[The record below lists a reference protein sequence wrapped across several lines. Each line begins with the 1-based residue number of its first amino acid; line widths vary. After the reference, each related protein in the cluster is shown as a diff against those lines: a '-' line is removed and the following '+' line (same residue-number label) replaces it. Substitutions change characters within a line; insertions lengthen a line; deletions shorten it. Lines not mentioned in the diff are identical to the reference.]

1 MVQIDQN
8 KLQAAID
15 AYKKY
20 FPTKIGDE
28 IYKWKAVKCFQD
40 NWDIDAE
47 DFAEMFWAATGKT
60 ENLITSINRFPRKML
75 YEFAKLEQE
84 CVRNMFKGLF
94 DERLELEQRISEF
107 IKGAEALCVK
117 HFPGKMHYQD
127 LNSISTYLWMRYP
140 DKYFIFKYSEVK
152 RAINVL
158 GANFEVKKGASIS
171 KVSSAFEMFEIMAE
185 ALNHDANARPM
196 LNAVLT
202 NDCYKDEYLHTM
214 TVDLTFFISRYYN
227 EAQASSA
234 EAVKQ
239 RTWMFSPG
247 EQACTWDECLANGEM
262 YLGWDEIGD
271 LTQYETREQM
281 TAKMKEVYDADK
293 TYVNSSLAT
302 WEFANEISV
311 GDIIYARKGR
321 YCIIG
326 RGVVTGDYHYEPSRE
341 HYQHV
346 KSVKWEIV
354 GEWPTEYPHALK
366 TLTEITQYH
375 TYIGKLEA
383 TLKGDVVPEDDC
395 HYWWLCANPKVW
407 SIAEWPLGDEQEYT
421 LLNEN
426 GHKRRIYQNFL
437 DAKAGDKV
445 ICYETTPTK
454 QIIGLAIVSHE
465 QDGIV
470 ITFEKQ
476 ETLTSPIDFVQFRDM
491 PELKDMEFLQNPN
504 GSFFRLTKDEYDFI
518 MDLIRESNSLAG
530 VKDEYE
536 KYTRED
542 FLKEVFMTEENL
554 DALEQLVK
562 TKKNVILQGAP
573 GVGKTFSAKRLAY
586 MMMGCKDDSRI
597 GLVQFHQNYSYEDF
611 IMGYKPSGDTFELQ
625 RGQFYKFCI
634 NAANNPDK
642 DYFFIID
649 EINRGNLSKIF
660 GELLMLIEK
669 DYRGERLTLAY
680 KDEKFFVPKNIF
692 IIGMM
697 NTADRSLA
705 MIDYALR
712 RRFSFFDM
720 KPGFNSTGFQEY
732 MHKFNNPHFEALVNA
747 IVELN
752 KKITDDD
759 SLGEG
764 FKIGHSYFC
773 GQTSVTDAWL
783 KSVVKYD
790 IIPMLQEYWFDN
802 KSEVKISGDRLLAVL
817 ND

>member
-1 MVQIDQN
+1 MIV
-8 KLQAAID
+8 A
-15 AYKKY
+15 
-20 FPTKIGDE
+20 
-28 IYKWKAVKCFQD
+28 
-40 NWDIDAE
+40 
-47 DFAEMFWAATGKT
+47 DF
-60 ENLITSINRFPRKML
+60 R
-75 YEFAKLEQE
+75 
-84 CVRNMFKGLF
+84 
-94 DERLELEQRISEF
+94 
-107 IKGAEALCVK
+107 
-117 HFPGKMHYQD
+117 
-127 LNSISTYLWMRYP
+127 
-140 DKYFIFKYSEVK
+140 
-152 RAINVL
+152 
-158 GANFEVKKGASIS
+158 
-171 KVSSAFEMFEIMAE
+171 
-185 ALNHDANARPM
+185 
-196 LNAVLT
+196 
-202 NDCYKDEYLHTM
+202 
-214 TVDLTFFISRYYN
+214 
-227 EAQASSA
+227 
-234 EAVKQ
+234 
-239 RTWMFSPG
+239 
-247 EQACTWDECLANGEM
+247 
-262 YLGWDEIGD
+262 
-271 LTQYETREQM
+271 
-281 TAKMKEVYDADK
+281 
-293 TYVNSSLAT
+293 
-302 WEFANEISV
+302 
-311 GDIIYARKGR
+311 
-321 YCIIG
+321 
-326 RGVVTGDYHYEPSRE
+326 
-341 HYQHV
+341 
-346 KSVKWEIV
+346 
-354 GEWPTEYPHALK
+354 
-366 TLTEITQYH
+366 
-375 TYIGKLEA
+375 
-383 TLKGDVVPEDDC
+383 
-395 HYWWLCANPKVW
+395 
-407 SIAEWPLGDEQEYT
+407 
-421 LLNEN
+421 
-426 GHKRRIYQNFL
+426 
-437 DAKAGDKV
+437 V

-465 QDGIV
+465 QDGTV

-530 VKDEYE
+530 VKDEFE

-542 FLKEVFMTEENL
+542 FLKEVFITEENL

-586 MMMGCKDDSRI
+586 LMMGCKDDSRI

-764 FKIGHSYFC
+764 FEIGHSYFC

>member
-40 NWDIDAE
+40 NWDIDA
-47 DFAEMFWAATGKT
+47 DNLAEMFWTATGKT

-84 CVRNMFKGLF
+84 RVRDMFKVLF
-94 DERLELEQRISEF
+94 DEKLELEQRIREF
-107 IKGAEALCVK
+107 IKEAESLCGK

-127 LNSISTYLWMRYP
+127 LNSISTYLWLRFP

-152 RAINVL
+152 KVVSL
-158 GANFEVKKGASIS
+158 LQANFEVKKGANVT
-171 KVSSAFEMFEIMAE
+171 KVLRAFEMFDIMAQV
-185 ALNHDANARPM
+185 LNQDPAARPM

-202 NDCYKDEYLHTM
+202 TDCYKDEHLHTM
-214 TVDLTFFISRYYN
+214 AVDLTYFISRYYN
-227 EAQASSA
+227 TQTTAPETKGD
-234 EAVKQ
+234 V
-239 RTWMFSPG
+239 RYWIFSPG
-247 EQACTWDECLANGEM
+247 ENACTWEECIAKEQM
-262 YLGWDEIGD
+262 YLGWDALGD
-271 LTQYETREQM
+271 LSQYEDRDQMRE
-281 TAKMKEVYDADK
+281 KMKEAYGTDK
-293 TYVNSSLAT
+293 NFKNDSLAT
-302 WEFANEISV
+302 WEYVNELSI
-311 GDIIYARKGR
+311 GDVVYAKKGR
-321 YCIIG
+321 YCIVG
-326 RGVVTGDYHYEPSRE
+326 RGVVTGEYIYDETRDR
-341 HYQHV
+341 YQNV
-346 KSVKWEIV
+346 RSVKWEKT
-354 GEWPTEYPHALK
+354 GEWFTTDALALK
-366 TLTEITQYH
+366 TLTEITRYKDFLRK
-375 TYIGKLEA
+375 ID
-383 TLKGDVVPEDDC
+383 TLVNGGTITEDNC
-395 HYWWLCANPKVW
+395 RYWWLCANPKVW

-454 QIIGLAIVSHE
+454 QIIGLAMVSHE
-465 QDGIV
+465 QDGTV
-470 ITFEKQ
+470 ITFEKE
-476 ETLTSPIDFVQFRDM
+476 ETLTSPIDYVQFKDM

-504 GSFFRLTKDEYDFI
+504 GSFFKLTKDEYDCI
-518 MDLIRESNSLAG
+518 MDLIRESNSLVG
-530 VKDEYE
+530 VKDEFE
-536 KYTRED
+536 PYTRED

-634 NAANNPDK
+634 NAANNPNK

-669 DYRGERLTLAY
+669 DYRGEKLTLAY

-720 KPGFNSTGFQEY
+720 KPGFNSTGFQDY
-732 MHKFNNPHFEALVNA
+732 MHKFNNAHFEALVNA
-747 IVELN
+747 VVELN
-752 KKITDDD
+752 KKIIADD

-764 FKIGHSYFC
+764 FEIGHSYFC

-802 KSEVKISGDRLLAVL
+802 KSEVKISGDRLLAIL